1 LFLEAA
7 NHGAE
12 RAGPALF
19 WAGMAGFIAATSADG
34 AVHLLGWHGLEPAAH
49 TAIFSGMA
57 LAWLGLALRGAAAH
71 RKERSHAVR

>member
-1 LFLEAA
+1 LLLEAA

-12 RAGPALF
+12 RAAPALF
-19 WAGMAGFIAATSADG
+19 WAGIAGFIAATGADG

-57 LAWLGLALRGAAAH
+57 LASLGLVLRGTAAH